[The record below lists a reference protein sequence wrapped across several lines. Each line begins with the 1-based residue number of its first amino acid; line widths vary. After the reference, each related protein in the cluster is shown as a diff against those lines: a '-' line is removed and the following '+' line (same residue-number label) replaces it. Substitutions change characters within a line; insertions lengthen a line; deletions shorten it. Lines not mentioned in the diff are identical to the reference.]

1 MRELVVRGLV
11 SELVVRGSVR
21 GVVVKVT
28 MRKREGEAEW
38 ERGDERA
45 GRRGEGTV

>member
-28 MRKREGEAEW
+28 VRKRE
-38 ERGDERA
+38 ERFGKRG
-45 GRRGEGTV
+45 GRKGEGEVVVGV